1 MKGYDFSAI
10 EEKWQ
15 KIWEERKVF
24 KVKTDPTKPKYYVL
38 EMFPYPSGRI
48 HMGHVRN
55 YTLGDIIARVKRMKG
70 YNVLHPMGWD
80 AFGLPAENA
89 ALKHGIHPAKWT
101 YSNID
106 YMRTQLKKLGFSYDW
121 DREFATCDPDYY
133 KFEQKFFIE
142 MLEKGLAYRKKTLV
156 NWCESCQTVLANE
169 QVEDGKCWRCGEEV
183 TSREMEGW
191 FLKITDY
198 AEELLSDLEKLK
210 GHWPEKVLIM
220 QKNWIGKSEG
230 AEIDFYIPDIDKNL
244 TVFTTRPDTL
254 FGVTFLA
261 LSPEHPLAYEIA
273 EKKGFLEK
281 LLEFREK
288 VRKERKKIEEGEAEK
303 EGFFL
308 ETYAIHP
315 FTKEEIPLYTANFVL
330 MEYGTGAIMCVPAHD
345 QRDFEFAKKFGL
357 PIRVVIKPKDRE
369 LNPDEM
375 EEAYEAPGVMI
386 NSGEFTGL
394 DSDEGKKKIIEKL
407 EALNLGKRKI
417 TYRLRDWGVSR
428 QRYWGCPIPVI
439 YCDKCGIVPEKVENL
454 PVKLPL
460 DAQIDPKGRS
470 PLPEL
475 KEFAETTCPK
485 CGGKARR
492 ETDTFDTFVESSWY
506 FARFACPDY
515 PEAFNPEDVEYWLP
529 VDQYIGG
536 IEHAI
541 LHLLYARFFTKVLR
555 DLGYLKLDEPFTNL
569 LTQGMVIKETYRCP
583 RHSWIYP
590 EEVSSEGTCLKDNC
604 GEKVIIGKPEKMS
617 KSKCNVVDPDT
628 MIKKYGADTVRLFIA
643 FASPPEKDLEWS
655 DHGIEG
661 AYRFL
666 KRVYNLFEEHEEI
679 LKKVTYKEE
688 ELKNLSGQA
697 LKLRRKL
704 HQMVKKVHQDFE
716 ERFHFNTG
724 IAAIMEF
731 MNYLQDSLKEL
742 DLKEELNK
750 KLLREVFEKLLLC
763 LSPVC
768 PHICEELW
776 ERLGKETLISEA
788 AFPTWEEDL
797 LKEETFT
804 LVVQINGKVR
814 DQVEAPSGIT
824 KEEALSLVKELPKI
838 QKYLEGKN
846 IRNVIFVPEKLI
858 NIVVS

>member
-1 MKGYDFSAI
+1 
-10 EEKWQ
+10 
-15 KIWEERKVF
+15 
-24 KVKTDPTKPKYYVL
+24 
-38 EMFPYPSGRI
+38 
-48 HMGHVRN
+48 
-55 YTLGDIIARVKRMKG
+55 
-70 YNVLHPMGWD
+70 
-80 AFGLPAENA
+80 
-89 ALKHGIHPAKWT
+89 
-101 YSNID
+101 
-106 YMRTQLKKLGFSYDW
+106 
-121 DREFATCDPDYY
+121 
-133 KFEQKFFIE
+133 
-142 MLEKGLAYRKKTLV
+142 
-156 NWCESCQTVLANE
+156 
-169 QVEDGKCWRCGEEV
+169 
-183 TSREMEGW
+183 
-191 FLKITDY
+191 
-198 AEELLSDLEKLK
+198 
-210 GHWPEKVLIM
+210 
-220 QKNWIGKSEG
+220 
-230 AEIDFYIPDIDKNL
+230 
-244 TVFTTRPDTL
+244 
-254 FGVTFLA
+254 
-261 LSPEHPLAYEIA
+261 
-273 EKKGFLEK
+273 
-281 LLEFREK
+281 
-288 VRKERKKIEEGEAEK
+288 
-303 EGFFL
+303 
-308 ETYAIHP
+308 
-315 FTKEEIPLYTANFVL
+315 
-330 MEYGTGAIMCVPAHD
+330 
-345 QRDFEFAKKFGL
+345 
-357 PIRVVIKPKDRE
+357 
-369 LNPDEM
+369 
-375 EEAYEAPGVMI
+375 
-386 NSGEFTGL
+386 
-394 DSDEGKKKIIEKL
+394 
-407 EALNLGKRKI
+407 
-417 TYRLRDWGVSR
+417 
-428 QRYWGCPIPVI
+428 
-439 YCDKCGIVPEKVENL
+439 VENL

>member
-1 MKGYDFSAI
+1 MKGYNPSAI

-15 KIWEERKVF
+15 KIWEEKKVF
-24 KVKTDPTKPKYYVL
+24 KVKSDPSKPKYYVL

-89 ALKHGIHPAKWT
+89 ALKQGIHPAKWT

-106 YMRTQLKKLGFSYDW
+106 YMRNQLKKIGFSYDW
-121 DREFATCDPDYY
+121 DREFATCDPEYY
-133 KFEQKFFIE
+133 KFEQRFFIE
-142 MLEKGLAYRKKTLV
+142 MFERGLAYRKKTLV

-183 TSREMEGW
+183 QMREMEGW
-191 FLKITDY
+191 FLKITAY
-198 AEELLSDLEKLK
+198 AEELLSDLEKLR
-210 GHWPEKVLIM
+210 GHWPEKVLVM

-230 AEIDFYIPDIDKNL
+230 AEIDFYIPELDKNL
-244 TVFTTRPDTL
+244 TIFTTRPDTL

-261 LSPEHPLAYEIA
+261 LSPEHPLALEIA
-273 EKKGFLEK
+273 EKKGLKEK
-281 LLEFREK
+281 LFEFREK
-288 VRKERKKIEEGEAEK
+288 VRRERKKIEEGVAEK

-308 ETYAIHP
+308 ETYAVHP

-357 PIRVVIKPKDRE
+357 PIKVVIQPKNKELKPE
-369 LNPDEM
+369 EM
-375 EEAYEAPGVMI
+375 EEAYEAPGLMV
-386 NSGEFTGL
+386 NSQEFTGL
-394 DSDEGKKKIIEKL
+394 ESEEGKKRVIDKL
-407 EALNLGKRKI
+407 ETLGLGRRKI

-428 QRYWGCPIPVI
+428 QRYWGCPIPIV
-439 YCDKCGIVPEKVENL
+439 YCEKCGIVPEKKENL
-454 PVKLPL
+454 PIKLPL
-460 DAQIDPKGRS
+460 DAQIDSKGRS
-470 PLPEL
+470 PLPHL
-475 KEFAETTCPK
+475 KEFVETLCPK

-506 FARFACPDY
+506 FARFTCPDY
-515 PEAFNPEDVEYWLP
+515 PEPFNPEDTEYWLP

-555 DLGYLKLDEPFTNL
+555 DLGYLKLDEPFSNL

-583 RHSWIYP
+583 KHGWIYP
-590 EEVSSEGTCLKDNC
+590 EEVSPEGTCLRDHC

-617 KSKCNVVDPDT
+617 KSKCNVVDPDV

-643 FASPPEKDLEWS
+643 FAAPPEKDLEWS

-666 KRVYNLFEEHEEI
+666 KRIYNLFEEYVEI
-679 LKKVTYKEE
+679 LKKINYKEE
-688 ELKNLSGQA
+688 ELKNLSGKA

-731 MNYLQDSLKEL
+731 VNYLQDVLKEL
-742 DLKEELNK
+742 DLSQEINQ
-750 KLLREVFEKLLLC
+750 KLLKEVFEKLLLC

-776 ERLGKETLISEA
+776 ERLGKNTFISEA
-788 AFPTWEEDL
+788 SFPTWEEDL
-797 LKEETFT
+797 LKEETFI

-814 DQVEAPSGIT
+814 DQIEVPSGIS
-824 KEEALSLVKELPKI
+824 KEDALSLVRGLPKV
-838 QKYLEGKN
+838 QKYLEGKT
-846 IRNVIFVPEKLI
+846 IRNVIFIPEKLV